1 MKPLLLA
8 ITIVIGTLF
17 FTNQSAGA
25 ANVSLSSSCKSADTK
40 HVIMLHGG
48 SLSRPK
54 NSGTVKFAKK
64 REKAIIS
71 ILKKGEKALDK
82 GATALE
88 VVAYVVS
95 EMEDSGAFN
104 AGRGAKPNTAGEREL
119 DASIMEGKTQKA
131 GAVASIRKINNPIL
145 GARYILEETENVL
158 FVGPSADRLLK
169 DAGLEL
175 ASLADG
181 REFANDN
188 TGMDNGDPVGTVGAV
203 VLDRCGN
210 LAAGTSTGGF
220 KSKIPGRVGDSPIIG
235 AGTYANATVAIS
247 ATGHGEYFIRYSVAH
262 DIYARMAYGGK
273 SLEDAAS
280 AVISELDSK
289 GGKGGV
295 IAIDKDGNYSMPYSY
310 PAMVRGIAGAGI
322 DLEVRSY

>member
-17 FTNQSAGA
+17 STNQSAGA
-25 ANVSLSSSCKSADTK
+25 GSVSLSSSCKSADTK
-40 HVIMLHGG
+40 HVIMMHGG
-48 SLSRPK
+48 SLSRPISSRRIEK
-54 NSGTVKFAKK
+54 AKK
-64 REKAIIS
+64 REKSISS
-71 ILKKGEKALDK
+71 ILKKGEEALEK

-95 EMEDSGAFN
+95 MMEDSGVLN
-104 AGRGAKPNTAGEREL
+104 AGSGARPNKDGEKEM

-131 GAVASIRKINNPIL
+131 GAIASVREIKNPIL
-145 GARYILEETENVL
+145 GARYVMEKTENVL

-169 DAGLEL
+169 DAGLEE

-188 TGMDNGDPVGTVGAV
+188 TGMDNDDPVGTVGAV
-203 VLDRCGN
+203 VLDKCGN

-220 KSKIPGRVGDSPIIG
+220 GTKIPGRVGDSPIIG
-235 AGTYANATVAIS
+235 AGTYANDTVAIS
-247 ATGHGEYFIRYSVAH
+247 ATGHGEYFIRYVVAH
-262 DIYARMAYGGK
+262 DIYARMIYGGK
-273 SLEDAAS
+273 SVKDAAS
-280 AVISELDSK
+280 AVISELESK

-295 IAIDKDGNYSMPYSY
+295 IALDKDGNYAMPYSY

>member
-1 MKPLLLA
+1 MKPLVSVL
-8 ITIVIGTLF
+8 TIIIGTLF
-17 FTNQSAGA
+17 SNSQFAGA
-25 ANVSLSSSCKSADTK
+25 ATVSLSSSCKSAGAK
-40 HVIMLHGG
+40 YVIMMQGG

-54 NSGTVKFAKK
+54 SSGTVEYAKK
-64 REKAIIS
+64 LEKPIRS
-71 ILKKGEKALDK
+71 ILKKGEEALDK

-95 EMEDSGAFN
+95 EMEDSGVLN
-104 AGRGAKPNTAGEREL
+104 AGRGAKPNTAGEKEL
-119 DASIMEGKTQKA
+119 DASIMDGKTQKA
-131 GAVASIRKINNPIL
+131 GAVASVRNIKNPIL
-145 GARYILEETENVL
+145 GALYIMEETENVL
-158 FVGPSADRLLK
+158 FVGPSADRLLN
-169 DAGLEL
+169 DAGLET

-188 TGMDNGDPVGTVGAV
+188 VGMDNSEPVGTVGAV
-203 VLDRCGN
+203 VLDKCGN

-220 KSKIPGRVGDSPIIG
+220 KTKTPGRVGDSPISG
-235 AGTYANATVAIS
+235 AGTYANETVAIS

-280 AVISELDSK
+280 AVISELESK

-310 PAMVRGIAGAGI
+310 PAMIRGIAGAGI
-322 DLEVRSY
+322 DLDVRSY

>member
-95 EMEDSGAFN
+95 EMEDSG
-104 AGRGAKPNTAGEREL
+104 PL
-119 DASIMEGKTQKA
+119 ML
-131 GAVASIRKINNPIL
+131 VA
-145 GARYILEETENVL
+145 AQ
-158 FVGPSADRLLK
+158 
-169 DAGLEL
+169 
-175 ASLADG
+175 
-181 REFANDN
+181 
-188 TGMDNGDPVGTVGAV
+188 
-203 VLDRCGN
+203 N
-210 LAAGTSTGGF
+210 LT
-220 KSKIPGRVGDSPIIG
+220 RQ
-235 AGTYANATVAIS
+235 
-247 ATGHGEYFIRYSVAH
+247 
-262 DIYARMAYGGK
+262 
-273 SLEDAAS
+273 
-280 AVISELDSK
+280 
-289 GGKGGV
+289 
-295 IAIDKDGNYSMPYSY
+295 
-310 PAMVRGIAGAGI
+310 VRGSWMPQSWKEK
-322 DLEVRSY
+322 LKRRVQ

>member
-1 MKPLLLA
+1 MKSLLLA
-8 ITIVIGTLF
+8 FTIIIGALF
-17 FTNQSAGA
+17 STSQSAGA
-25 ANVSLSSSCKSADTK
+25 ANVTLSSSCKSADIK
-40 HVIMLHGG
+40 HLIILHGG

-54 NSGTVKFAKK
+54 NSGTVKFAKLLE
-64 REKAIIS
+64 RPITI
-71 ILKKGEKALDK
+71 ILKKGDEALDK

-104 AGRGAKPNTAGEREL
+104 AGRGAIRNTAGEREL

-131 GAVASIRKINNPIL
+131 GAVASVRKIRNPIL
-145 GARYILEETENVL
+145 GARYIMEKTENVL
-158 FVGPSADRLLK
+158 FVGPSADRLLRN
-169 DAGLEL
+169 AGLEA

-181 REFANDN
+181 RKFAKDN
-188 TGMDNGDPVGTVGAV
+188 TGMDNGGPIGTVGAV

-220 KSKIPGRVGDSPIIG
+220 QRKIPGRVGDSPIIG
-235 AGTYANATVAIS
+235 AGTYANETVAIS

-273 SLEDAAS
+273 NLEDAAS
-280 AVISELDSK
+280 AVILELESK
-289 GGKGGV
+289 GGRGGV

-310 PAMVRGIAGAGI
+310 PAMVRGISGAGI